1 MDRKEADRISENI
14 ADIIWW
20 LKGYIARQPDMNNDL
35 NSEHIE
41 SLRRVRI
48 MLLDAPRIPHEF
60 IQESHP

>member
-1 MDRKEADRISENI
+1 MDRKEAEHIDDNI

-20 LKGYIARQPDMNNDL
+20 LRGYIARQPECNNDL

-48 MLLDAPRIPHEF
+48 MLLDATKDTP
-60 IQESHP
+60 

>member
-20 LKGYIARQPDMNNDL
+20 IKGYIARQPDMDNDL

-48 MLLDAPRIPHEF
+48 MLLDATKDQP
-60 IQESHP
+60 

>member
-20 LKGYIARQPDMNNDL
+20 IKGYIARQPDMDNDL

-48 MLLDAPRIPHEF
+48 ILLDATKDQP
-60 IQESHP
+60 